1 MSSNYVSSSGL
12 TLQSLTDI
20 ITELEDGFKTIY
32 GTDVNVTA
40 NSPDGQM
47 INLFAQAKMD
57 ILDCINSVYNSFS
70 PSVASG
76 VVLDQR
82 AALNGIIRS
91 AATYTTVVMNIIAT
105 KVVALIGQDNGV
117 LTPFT
122 VADPAGNSF
131 YLQYGATGVT
141 GTNSLTF
148 ISALPGAVEVVANT
162 LTKITTPLSGV
173 TSATNP
179 SGPLNQGIAE
189 ESDADLRLRRAKSVS
204 NPSSGYLD
212 GLIGGLL
219 AIPNV
224 LHAIVYENVGPTG
237 DANGIPGHSIWPVID
252 YVGPS
257 GATGSTGATGVTGSQ
272 TAIATEIYNRRNAG
286 CGMTGSVTE
295 NILQSNGFYLPVKY
309 SYVNYQNLYI
319 HLTITS
325 LNNLHAIDET
335 FIKDSIASAISYEI
349 NEIADYSVISSHV
362 KTIDPYAVI
371 ISGGVGTTGPTG
383 ATYPYLPP
391 TSIANRWVIQTANI
405 DIDTV

>member
-1 MSSNYVSSSGL
+1 MSNNYVSSSGL

-20 ITELEDGFKTIY
+20 ITELENGFKAIY
-32 GTDVNVTA
+32 GTDINVTA

-76 VVLDQR
+76 IVLDQR
-82 AALNGIIRS
+82 VALNGLIRS
-91 AATYTTVVMNIIAT
+91 AATYTTVVMNIVAT
-105 KVVALIGQDNGV
+105 KVVTLIGQDNGV

-122 VADPAGNSF
+122 VADPAGNPF

-148 ISALPGAVEVVANT
+148 ISSLPGAVEVVANT

-179 SGPLNQGIAE
+179 SRALNQGIAE
-189 ESDADLRLRRAKSVS
+189 ESDTDLRLRRSKSVA

-224 LHAIVYENVGPTG
+224 LHALVYENIGPTA
-237 DANGIPGHSIWPVID
+237 DANNIPGHSIWPVID
-252 YVGPS
+252 YIGPS
-257 GATGSTGATGVTGSQ
+257 GATGATGVIGVTGAQ
-272 TAIATEIYNRRNAG
+272 TAIATEIYNRRNSG

-295 NILQSNGFYLPVKY
+295 NILQVNGFYIPIKY
-309 SYVNYQNLYI
+309 SYVNYQNLHI

-325 LNNLHAIDET
+325 LNILHTIDET
-335 FIKDSIASAISYEI
+335 FIKNSIANTINYEI
-349 NEIADYSVISSHV
+349 NEIADYSEISSYV
-362 KTIDPYAVI
+362 KTLDPYAVI

-383 ATYPYLPP
+383 ATHPYLPP
-391 TSIANRWVIQTANI
+391 TSIANRWVVQSANI

>member
-12 TLQSLTDI
+12 TLQSLSDI
-20 ITELEDGFKTIY
+20 VTELEDGFKAIY
-32 GTDVNVTA
+32 GTDINVTA

-70 PSVASG
+70 PSAASG
-76 VVLDQR
+76 IVLDQR
-82 AALNGIIRS
+82 AAINGLIRS
-91 AATYTTVVMNIIAT
+91 AATYTTVVMNVIAT
-105 KVVALIGQDNGV
+105 KTVTLVGQDNGV

-122 VADPAGNSF
+122 VADPAGNPF

-148 ISALPGAVEVVANT
+148 ISSIPGAVEVVANT
-162 LTKITTPLSGV
+162 ITKITTPLAGV
-173 TSATNP
+173 TSVTNP
-179 SGPLNQGIAE
+179 SGALSQGVAE
-189 ESDADLRLRRAKSVS
+189 ESDADFRLRRYVSVS
-204 NPSSGYLD
+204 NPSSGYLS

-219 AIPNV
+219 SIPNV

-252 YVGPS
+252 YIGPS
-257 GATGSTGATGVTGSQ
+257 GATGATGATGVTGSQ

-286 CGMTGSVTE
+286 CGMTGSITE
-295 NILQSNGFYLPVKY
+295 NILQPNGFYLPVKY

-319 HLTITS
+319 HLVITS
-325 LNNLHAIDET
+325 LNALHTIDDTYLKAKIAET
-335 FIKDSIASAISYEI
+335 MAYGI
-349 NEIADYSVISSHV
+349 NEIADYSEISSYV

-371 ISGGVGTTGPTG
+371 ISGGVGTTGPAG

-391 TSIANRWVIQTANI
+391 TSIVNRWVVQSANI